1 MANYAAIHKKINFN
15 IVKENIKAPPASYD
29 AYLYS
34 RKNLNNNKQYLGVH
48 KGAVNDGYTHSSTC
62 EEFKKHLN
70 DPEIPFEFSV
80 LAYGPYNEMREMEHS
95 ILAEAKILGTFKQ
108 NYYNKHT
115 GQFKY
120 KGPDLKKITN
130 LFNKITAL
138 DEDNKPLNFEI
149 IKEDLSIHKDM
160 ERIQCRFRTV
170 VKNNLKQI
178 TEKLIA
184 SKGDTSNCAPV
195 VVFEGET
202 REDDRRG
209 NGTHTVKSCVA
220 SDLVSEIDVMRI
232 PYELHKHLTELE
244 RKRVC
249 SLLNKPSEIVK
260 KDTDYEDIGKDL
272 YDNYVAY
279 GIEPDSLQN
288 KEFMEEVGD
297 PATGKP
303 IGSTL
308 DNLKA
313 SIAGETHEYT
323 DMYPGMAKTARE
335 EGFDEI
341 ADWFETLAKA
351 EKSHAGKFQK
361 TLETLE

>member
-138 DEDNKPLNFEI
+138 DEDNKPLNFNPAKALGSQNLSDV
-149 IKEDLSIHKDM
+149 IKLNFAINILSTDLMAK
-160 ERIQCRFRTV
+160 
-170 VKNNLKQI
+170 K
-178 TEKLIA
+178 
-184 SKGDTSNCAPV
+184 
-195 VVFEGET
+195 
-202 REDDRRG
+202 
-209 NGTHTVKSCVA
+209 KS
-220 SDLVSEIDVMRI
+220 L
-232 PYELHKHLTELE
+232 
-244 RKRVC
+244 
-249 SLLNKPSEIVK
+249 
-260 KDTDYEDIGKDL
+260 
-272 YDNYVAY
+272 
-279 GIEPDSLQN
+279 
-288 KEFMEEVGD
+288 VGD
-297 PATGKP
+297 KP
-303 IGSTL
+303 YFYKL
-308 DNLKA
+308 D
-313 SIAGETHEYT
+313 SIEGYDINTEFEFEY
-323 DMYPGMAKTARE
+323 
-335 EGFDEI
+335 
-341 ADWFETLAKA
+341 A
-351 EKSHAGKFQK
+351 EYLFKKFF
-361 TLETLE
+361 